1 MRYFFEADKSRDE
14 ALNMSGIKKITTRDL
29 KRNARNFFSN
39 RSLLQLLSRRKEV
52 VAELR
57 NVFELISEGKTI
69 TPQYYRRLK
78 NYMDRHPEIK
88 EGLMNLF
95 SSPEQ
100 QSSEETE
107 EER

>member
-1 MRYFFEADKSRDE
+1 
-14 ALNMSGIKKITTRDL
+14 
-29 KRNARNFFSN
+29 
-39 RSLLQLLSRRKEV
+39 
-52 VAELR
+52 
-57 NVFELISEGKTI
+57 
-69 TPQYYRRLK
+69 
-78 NYMDRHPEIK
+78 MDRHPEIK